1 MEDLLMRFYARK
13 NEFSGRV
20 NMLAEEYDNLIEH
33 IPTDLD
39 ECCSI
44 EYIPEPDLIR
54 VKLFFNDEYELP
66 PIVRQRIKEIFGE
79 LFPQGQLRR
88 KKWIRSR
95 KPWMP
100 SHLRPISQ
108 P

>member
-1 MEDLLMRFYARK
+1 MEDLLIRFYARK

-44 EYIPEPDLIR
+44 ECIPEPELIR
-54 VKLFFNDEYELP
+54 VKLFFNEQYELP
-66 PIVRQRIKEIFGE
+66 PIVRQRIKEIFVE
-79 LFPQGQLRR
+79 LFPEGQF
-88 KKWIRSR
+88 KEESVDSEPEI
-95 KPWMP
+95 
-100 SHLRPISQ
+100 Q
-108 P
+108 DA